1 MAMPIEEV
9 HRLLDLVEYAQRRID
24 RLPTGNVQVVQ
35 LPELC
40 EAIIELDGWDNN
52 PLSSR
57 LSINAS
63 ILNKFMKMRGVITKN
78 AAARVADRVRSHLKS
93 EDQGYPE
100 DQLPQDQDSPPP
112 TPAKSKPF
120 TFVGESWVAVDLSS
134 EMKTKI
140 TIVATMLDSIIEHAR
155 HSNLPLEEQ
164 ALTELE
170 RAQLVVIL
178 ETALAVLKS
187 PMVEVGLLK
196 KARSALEAGAI
207 KATEKGTQ
215 EGLGQVMGI
224 AKNRLAELI
233 AYIFT

>member
-24 RLPTGNVQVVQ
+24 RLPTGEVQVVQ
-35 LPELC
+35 LPELS

-63 ILNKFMKMRGVITKN
+63 ILNKFMRMRGVVTKN
-78 AAARVADRVRSHLKS
+78 AAVRVADRVRSHLKS
-93 EDQGYPE
+93 EDQGYPDDLLPL
-100 DQLPQDQDSPPP
+100 DQGSSPP
-112 TPAKSKPF
+112 AKPKPL
-120 TFVGESWVAVDLSS
+120 TFVGERWVAVDFSS

-140 TIVATMLDSIIEHAR
+140 TIISTMLDSIIEHAK
-155 HSNLPLEEQ
+155 HSNLPLEAQ

-196 KARSALEAGAI
+196 KARSALGAGAI

-233 AYIFT
+233 AYIFG